1 MTTGMSN
8 RIIILPHYKTS
19 SPSNILES
27 PALLDFFPFFSGREK
42 QMIILLF
49 KKNVVVASKIGR
61 RLLEGGN
68 ATEMPKTIQSTG
80 ISLFKTVLSN
90 LRRFALVVQL
100 VK

>member
-1 MTTGMSN
+1 ML
-8 RIIILPHYKTS
+8 R
-19 SPSNILES
+19 
-27 PALLDFFPFFSGREK
+27 
-42 QMIILLF
+42 Q
-49 KKNVVVASKIGR
+49 KIGR